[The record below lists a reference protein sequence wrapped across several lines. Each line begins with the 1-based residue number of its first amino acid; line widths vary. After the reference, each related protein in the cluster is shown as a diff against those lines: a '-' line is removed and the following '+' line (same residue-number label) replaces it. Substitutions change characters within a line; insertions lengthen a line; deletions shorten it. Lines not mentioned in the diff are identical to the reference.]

1 MKIITYC
8 KTLELDECQE
18 INFHYGEAMVSFFIG
33 GFVEQFYFMHPDM
46 ALKFLHELIE
56 SIYCSSPVTDLS
68 HITTIPR
75 TINVIPLKEEIR
87 KRIDNHIPSDD
98 ENDK

>member
-18 INFHYGEAMVSFFIG
+18 INFHYEESMVSFFIG
-33 GFVEQFYFMHPDM
+33 GFVELFYFMSPEM
-46 ALKFLHELIE
+46 ALRFMHEIIE
-56 SIYCSSPVTDLS
+56 CIYSQIPIADVS
-68 HITTIPR
+68 HITAIPE
-75 TINVIPLKEEIR
+75 TINVIPLKEEVR
-87 KRIDNHIPSDD
+87 KRLDNHIPSDD